1 MDQAATAGARGA
13 AKVMLIDDDKSL
25 HVLMRRILEN
35 AGYRFCGAMDGTAGL
50 ELLAVEKPDLL
61 LLDVMMPGMNGFEV
75 CRTMRESG
83 RRIPV
88 IFLSAK
94 GDIVDKSIGF
104 NAGGDDYVVKPFSSD
119 ELLLRVQA
127 HLRRHRDDL
136 AFAKAISRE
145 GVSCTG
151 DLEIRFNQYEAY
163 LRGEPVNLTAKE
175 FEILA
180 LLAANPG
187 QVFTRA
193 QIYEHIWGEDSSV
206 DENTITVFM
215 RKIREK
221 IEDNPS
227 QPRYLLTVWRVGYKF
242 VERV

>member
-1 MDQAATAGARGA
+1 MDQSMATPGRGA

-25 HVLMRRILEN
+25 HVLMRRIVEG
-35 AGYRFCGAMDGTAGL
+35 AGYRFCGAMDGVAGL
-50 ELLAVEKPDLL
+50 ALLADEKPDLL
-61 LLDVMMPGMNGFEV
+61 LLDVMMPDMNGFEV
-75 CRTMRESG
+75 CRTMREGG

-136 AFAKAISRE
+136 AFAKAVSRE
-145 GVSCTG
+145 GTSQTG

-187 QVFTRA
+187 QVFTRS

-206 DENTITVFM
+206 DESTITVFM

-227 QPRYLLTVWRVGYKF
+227 QPKYLLTVWRVGYKF
-242 VERV
+242 AEKV